1 MVNSLKEYV
10 QRIKN
15 LPTIPMIAQEILGV
29 VGNEMTS
36 VSKLEKIVE
45 NDPVISAKILS
56 VANSA
61 FFGVTTPAKTLSSAI
76 MRVGFNNVKNI
87 ALGISLMTVLDNGR
101 QGKSVDYQRIF
112 NHSITVG
119 FVARVIGKKL
129 KMSTSEE
136 MLMNGLLHDIGFL
149 VLNRF
154 FPDNY
159 VKVLTVFE
167 KGKPLLEAE
176 QEVLDFTHADI
187 GGWLAEQWKLPAA
200 LIDSIR
206 YHHSPSLAKKNVKQ
220 ITIIHLADHMASNN
234 ILSATE
240 QNPDYPLDASAF
252 EILGM
257 SEDSLKKIE
266 AEVSGL
272 SFSGEIFS

>member
-1 MVNSLKEYV
+1 MINSLREYV

-29 VGNEMTS
+29 VSKDLTS
-36 VSKLEKIVE
+36 VDKIEKIVE
-45 NDPVISAKILS
+45 NDPAISAKIMS

-61 FFGVTTPAKTLSSAI
+61 FFGVTTPAKTLNSAI
-76 MRVGFNNVKNI
+76 MRVGFDNVKNI
-87 ALGISLMTVLDNGR
+87 ALGISLMTVLGNGK
-101 QGKSVDYQRIF
+101 QGKSIDYQRIF

-119 FVARVIGKKL
+119 FVARIIAKKL

-136 MLMNGLLHDIGFL
+136 VLMDGLLHDIGFL
-149 VLNRF
+149 VLNRY

-159 VKVLTVFE
+159 LKVMTAFE
-167 KGKPLLEAE
+167 KGEPLLDAE
-176 QEVLDFTHADI
+176 KVVLDFTHAEI
-187 GGWLAEQWKLPAA
+187 GGWLAEQWKLPATV
-200 LIDSIR
+200 IDSTR

-220 ITIIHLADHMASNN
+220 IAVIHLADYIASNN

-240 QNPDYPLDASAF
+240 RNPDYPLDEAAF

-257 SEDSLKKIE
+257 SEDNLRNIE
-266 AEVSGL
+266 TEVSGL

>member
-1 MVNSLKEYV
+1 MINSLKEYV

-29 VGNEMTS
+29 VTKDMTS

-45 NDPVISAKILS
+45 NDPAISAKILGL
-56 VANSA
+56 ANSA
-61 FFGVTTPAKTLSSAI
+61 FFGVSTPARTLNSAI
-76 MRVGFNNVKNI
+76 MRVGFDNVKNI
-87 ALGISLMTVLDNGR
+87 ALGISLMTVLGNGR
-101 QGKSVDYQRIF
+101 QGTSIDYKRIF

-119 FVARVIGKKL
+119 FVARIIAKKL

-136 MLMNGLLHDIGFL
+136 ILMNGLLHDIGFL

-159 VKVLTVFE
+159 LKVLNIFE
-167 KGKPLLEAE
+167 KGTPLLDAE
-176 QEVLDFTHADI
+176 KEVLDFTHADI
-187 GGWLAEQWKLPAA
+187 GSWLAEQWKLPGNV
-200 LIDSIR
+200 IDSTL

-220 ITIIHLADHMASNN
+220 IAIIHLADFMASSN

-240 QNPDYPLDASAF
+240 KNPDYPLDESAF
-252 EILGM
+252 EILGI
-257 SEDSLKKIE
+257 SEDSLRKIE

-272 SFSGEIFS
+272 SFSVESFS

>member
-15 LPTIPMIAQEILGV
+15 LPTIPMIAQEILAI
-29 VGNEMTS
+29 VGEEMTS

-61 FFGVTTPAKTLSSAI
+61 FFGMTTPAKTLSNAI
-76 MRVGFNNVKNI
+76 LRVGFDNVRNI
-87 ALGISLMTVLDNGR
+87 ALGISLMTVIGNGK
-101 QGKSVDYQRIF
+101 QGKSADYQRIF

-119 FVARVIGKKL
+119 FVARIIGKKV

-136 MLMNGLLHDIGFL
+136 TLMNGLLHDIGFL
-149 VLNRF
+149 VLNRY

-159 VKVLTVFE
+159 LKVLTAVE
-167 KGKPLLEAE
+167 KGKPLLDAE
-176 QEVLDFTHADI
+176 KEVLDFTHADI
-187 GGWLAEQWKLPAA
+187 GGWLAEQWKLPATV
-200 LIDSIR
+200 IDSTR
-206 YHHSPSLAKKNVKQ
+206 FHHSPSLAKKNVKQ
-220 ITIIHLADHMASNN
+220 IAIIHLADYMASNT
-234 ILSATE
+234 ILSASE
-240 QNPDYPLDASAF
+240 KNPDYPLDASAF

-257 SEDSLKKIE
+257 SEDSLRKIE